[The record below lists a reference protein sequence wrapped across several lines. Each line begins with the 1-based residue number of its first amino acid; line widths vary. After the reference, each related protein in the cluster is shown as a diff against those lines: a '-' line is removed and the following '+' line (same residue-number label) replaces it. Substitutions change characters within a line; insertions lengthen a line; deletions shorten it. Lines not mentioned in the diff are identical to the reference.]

1 MGLDMYAMITTEAL
15 PAPVDFKA
23 KDTQE
28 LYYWRKHP
36 NLHGWMREL
45 YYAKGG
51 KAESFNLVPVALSC
65 DDLDELEV
73 AVREGTLPQTI
84 GFFFGYSDGD
94 EKEDDLDFIENARKA
109 IAAGNSLYYY
119 AWW

>member
-23 KDTQE
+23 KDAQE
-28 LYYWRKHP
+28 LFYWRKHP

-51 KAESFNLVPVALSC
+51 TAQSFNLVPVSLSLE
-65 DDLDELEV
+65 DLDELEV
-73 AVREGTLPQTI
+73 TIREGALPQTM

-94 EKEDDLDFIENARKA
+94 EKEDDLYFIAKAREA
-109 IAAGNSLYYY
+109 IAAGYTVYYDS
-119 AWW
+119 WW